1 MEVPEAG
8 EIVATFLRGTVD
20 AVLVGERTAGAEFST
35 GDFQAPDG
43 SVLSIGLGGGMVA
56 PLPHFQGRGLE
67 VDVKVKGATRDLE
80 AWRAA
85 FALHARS
92 AALAAIDEHL
102 RAE

>member
-1 MEVPEAG
+1 M
-8 EIVATFLRGTVD
+8 
-20 AVLVGERTAGAEFST
+20 
-35 GDFQAPDG
+35 
-43 SVLSIGLGGGMVA
+43 A